1 MPCTGSWI
9 MPKTLLDKSLRLIV
23 FDYDGTLVDSQHMI
37 VDSMSRAFLALDLP
51 PPDAEAVR
59 QVVGLRLEEAIA
71 RIADDDCQSK
81 LVADLAEHY
90 RQAFWALRQDGAFH
104 EPLFPGVRE
113 TLERLRRPE
122 ILLAIATGKNRRG
135 LLHSLAHHGIS
146 DHFFTLRTADDGP
159 GKPHPAIL
167 KQAMAESGV
176 DAAETVLLGD
186 TSFDMEMAQNA
197 GVRAIGA
204 GWGYHSNEVLLAA
217 GASCVIDSI
226 AALENVLDSSPEGR
240 S

>member
-1 MPCTGSWI
+1 MPCTGCWT

-37 VDSMSRAFLALDLP
+37 VDSMSRAFLALELP
-51 PPDAEAVR
+51 PPEPEAVR

-71 RIADDDCQSK
+71 RIAGDDCQSE

-90 RQAFWALRQDGAFH
+90 RQAFWALRQGGAFN

-113 TLERLRRPE
+113 TLDRLRRPE
-122 ILLAIATGKNRRG
+122 ILMAIATGKNRRG
-135 LLHSLAHHGIS
+135 LLHSLEHHGIS

-167 KQAMAESGV
+167 EQAMAETGV
-176 DAAETVLLGD
+176 AAAETVLLGD

-204 GWGYHSNEVLLAA
+204 GWGYHSTEVLLAA

-226 AALENVLDSSPEGR
+226 AALENLLDPSPEGR